1 MLVLTH
7 SQGALKLLFW
17 SPRFDTC
24 NLATVK
30 KKTSGKPKKI
40 KAFLP
45 KLGEIIGMSEE
56 RLFPGWWAWRMPRIS
71 SRPGLGLNVE
81 GNETMVP
88 FCSF

>member
-17 SPRFDTC
+17 SLRFDTC
-24 NLATVK
+24 TLATVK

-45 KLGEIIGMSEE
+45 KLGEIIGMSDE
-56 RLFPGWWAWRMPRIS
+56 RLFLVGGHGECQGSP
-71 SRPGLGLNVE
+71 LGLAWV
-81 GNETMVP
+81 
-88 FCSF
+88 